1 MNIRAFLFQKTH
13 TILSIEFLKL
23 LLSVHIYCL
32 SINIYYF
39 SQIL

>member
-13 TILSIEFLKL
+13 TIHYTVLKL
-23 LLSVHIYCL
+23 LLSAHIYCL

-39 SQIL
+39 SQIF